1 MRAAPLVKRL
11 GLSLAALGAALVAA
25 ELAVE
30 RWFPVGGVVYRLDAE
45 LLHDARPD
53 AARIQPMPRARV
65 GPGDAA
71 RVLVTTG
78 PEGMRGRG
86 LDRSGERP
94 RVLVLGDS
102 LVMAENVPASSTFVC
117 QLTRALEEELDL
129 PARSL
134 EGVNAGRSGYGPDQ
148 SLLLLER
155 CAREI
160 QPSVVVF
167 VLCAHNDLGDL
178 ARNRL
183 FALEGGVFVRRSPG
197 VAPRIEEWFQEGE
210 RAASRPALLRLFD
223 ALRAGDPIEDEFRGD
238 PVPLYLAALR
248 QQWDDA
254 LAGRPVDSLFEDIH
268 DVDVALGMDV
278 SGGAKVAL
286 LTGIVR
292 GVLGAER
299 SPTSFGVERAAP
311 VHFVVVPSAVDVC
324 RPFGI
329 TVDPAIHPGYDPEA
343 LAAAHVGALRAAG
356 ADRIHDLDPPLRALD
371 GTEELFV
378 GGTDIHWN
386 ARGQRWAARLVARQ
400 MAADPATRARLRA
413 GPPSG
418 R

>member
-1 MRAAPLVKRL
+1 VRAAPLVKRL
-11 GLSLAALGAALVAA
+11 GLSLAVLGAALVAA

-78 PEGMRGRG
+78 PEGMRGPG
-86 LDRSGERP
+86 LDPSGERP

-155 CAREI
+155 RAREI

-183 FALEGGVFVRRSPG
+183 VALEGGTFVRRSPG
-197 VAPRIEEWFQEGE
+197 VAPRIVEWFREGE
-210 RAASRPALLRLFD
+210 RAASRPALLRLLD

-286 LTGIVR
+286 LTGVAR

-299 SPTSFGVERAAP
+299 SPASFGLERAAP

-356 ADRIHDLDPPLRALD
+356 AERIHDLDPPLRALD

-386 ARGQRWAARLVARQ
+386 ARGQRWAARLVARR

>member
-1 MRAAPLVKRL
+1 MRAAPLFTRL
-11 GLSLAALGAALVAA
+11 GLSLAALGAALIAA

-30 RWFPVGGVVYRLDAE
+30 RWFPVGGAVYRLDAE

-86 LDRSGERP
+86 LDRSGQRP
-94 RVLVLGDS
+94 RVLVIGDS
-102 LVMAENVPASSTFVC
+102 LVMAENVPIDSTFVR

-129 PARSL
+129 PAWSL
-134 EGVNAGRSGYGPDQ
+134 EGVNAGRSDYGPDQ

-160 QPSVVVF
+160 QPSLVVF

-183 FALEGGVFVRRSPG
+183 FALEGEELVRRSPG
-197 VAPRIEEWFQEGE
+197 VAPRIEVWFREVE
-210 RAASRPALLRLFD
+210 RAASQPALLRLFD
-223 ALRAGDPIEDEFRGD
+223 ALRAGGPVEDEFPGD

-248 QQWDDA
+248 QQWEDA
-254 LAGRPVDSLFEDIH
+254 RAGRPVDSLFEDIH

-286 LTGIVR
+286 LTGIAR
-292 GVLGAER
+292 RALSAER
-299 SPTSFGVERAAP
+299 SHASLGLERAVP

-324 RPFGI
+324 RRFGI

-343 LAAAHVGALRAAG
+343 LAAAHVGALRLAG
-356 ADRIHDLDPPLRALD
+356 AERVHDLDPPLRAL
-371 GTEELFV
+371 EEPGDLFV

-400 MAADPATRARLRA
+400 IAADPLTRARLLPD
-413 GPPSG
+413 PPSD

>member
-1 MRAAPLVKRL
+1 MRAAPLIKRL

-94 RVLVLGDS
+94 RVLVMGDS
-102 LVMAENVPASSTFVC
+102 LVMAENVPAGSTFVS

-155 CAREI
+155 RAREI
-160 QPSVVVF
+160 QPSLVVF

-183 FALEGGVFVRRSPG
+183 FALDGGLIVRRSPG
-197 VAPRIEEWFQEGE
+197 SR
-210 RAASRPALLRLFD
+210 RASR
-223 ALRAGDPIEDEFRGD
+223 
-238 PVPLYLAALR
+238 
-248 QQWDDA
+248 
-254 LAGRPVDSLFEDIH
+254 
-268 DVDVALGMDV
+268 
-278 SGGAKVAL
+278 SGSGKASARR
-286 LTGIVR
+286 TGP
-292 GVLGAER
+292 R
-299 SPTSFGVERAAP
+299 SFACSTRSARAAP
-311 VHFVVVPSAVDVC
+311 SRTSSAVIPYRSISPRFASSGMTPSRGGPSIRSSRTSTTSTWRSGWTSAGVRRSRSWRGSRGGCSSPSDHPRSSASSDP
-324 RPFGI
+324 RPCTSSSSLRRSTSAGPSGSRSTRRSMPDTTPRRSRRLMWELSAPRGRSASTTSI
-329 TVDPAIHPGYDPEA
+329 RHCA
-343 LAAAHVGALRAAG
+343 LSR
-356 ADRIHDLDPPLRALD
+356 R
-371 GTEELFV
+371 TEELFV

-386 ARGQRWAARLVARQ
+386 ARGQRWAARLVARH
-400 MAADPATRARLRA
+400 MAADPETVTSLRSD
-413 GPPSG
+413 PPSS

>member
-1 MRAAPLVKRL
+1 M
-11 GLSLAALGAALVAA
+11 
-25 ELAVE
+25 
-30 RWFPVGGVVYRLDAE
+30 
-45 LLHDARPD
+45 
-53 AARIQPMPRARV
+53 
-65 GPGDAA
+65 
-71 RVLVTTG
+71 
-78 PEGMRGRG
+78 
-86 LDRSGERP
+86 
-94 RVLVLGDS
+94 
-102 LVMAENVPASSTFVC
+102 
-117 QLTRALEEELDL
+117 
-129 PARSL
+129 
-134 EGVNAGRSGYGPDQ
+134 
-148 SLLLLER
+148 
-155 CAREI
+155 
-160 QPSVVVF
+160 
-167 VLCAHNDLGDL
+167 
-178 ARNRL
+178 
-183 FALEGGVFVRRSPG
+183 
-197 VAPRIEEWFQEGE
+197 EWFREGE
-210 RAASRPALLRLFD
+210 RAASRPALLRLLD

-286 LTGIVR
+286 LTEIAR

-299 SPTSFGVERAAP
+299 SPASFGVERAAP

-356 ADRIHDLDPPLRALD
+356 AERIHDLDPPLRALD

-386 ARGQRWAARLVARQ
+386 ARGQRWAARLVARR

>member
-1 MRAAPLVKRL
+1 MRAAPLIKRL

-94 RVLVLGDS
+94 RVLVMGDS
-102 LVMAENVPASSTFVC
+102 LVMAENVPAGSTFVS

-155 CAREI
+155 RAREI
-160 QPSVVVF
+160 QPSLVVF

-183 FALEGGVFVRRSPG
+183 FALDGGLIVRRSPG
-197 VAPRIEEWFQEGE
+197 VAPRIEEWFREGE
-210 RAASRPALLRLFD
+210 RAANRPALLRLLD
-223 ALRAGDPIEDEFRGD
+223 AIRAGGPVEDEFRGD

-268 DVDVALGMDV
+268 DVDVAHGMDV

-286 LTGIVR
+286 LAGIAR
-292 GVLGAER
+292 GVLVAER
-299 SPTSFGVERAAP
+299 SPAIFGLERSAP

-329 TVDPAIHPGYDPEA
+329 TVDPAIHAGYDPEA
-343 LAAAHVGALRAAG
+343 LAATHVGALRSAG
-356 ADRIHDLDPPLRALD
+356 AERIHDLDPPLRALEAP
-371 GTEELFV
+371 EELFV

-386 ARGQRWAARLVARQ
+386 ARGQRWAARLVARH
-400 MAADPATRARLRA
+400 MAADPETVTSLRSD
-413 GPPSG
+413 PPSS